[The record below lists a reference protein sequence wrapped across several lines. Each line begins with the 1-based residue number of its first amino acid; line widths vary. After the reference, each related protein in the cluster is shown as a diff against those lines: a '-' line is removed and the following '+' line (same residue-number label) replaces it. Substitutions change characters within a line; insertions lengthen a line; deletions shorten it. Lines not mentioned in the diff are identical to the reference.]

1 MSCSQTLRLP
11 RGTGSL
17 SRLLLRCRR
26 GTPTAP
32 TSRASAPRAPDPG
45 AAVPPCRRAA
55 VRPCRDRKWSGGAV
69 ASRLPPFA
77 LASGP
82 SPLATG
88 LRPRRR
94 LRTGWREAGPIT
106 PSHHAPRRRRA
117 PARTRRGGLPL
128 CINRPPPLV
137 VPPRGRPARRPPS
150 SPQHHLMRIDAAT
163 LSSPA
168 HTRLQPAGI
177 AAEPSREDPA
187 ALAVDGFDRKPVRSS
202 RMASSTTG
210 AAGGVA
216 AAQLRRVVRHLT
228 DPTSVGLL
236 MPDGSARAALRQ
248 TETIHALAALGLRHR
263 DFLDTVASTDPQFR
277 QPSRLCPSPPSSR
290 AGSST
295 ASPWPFHVKH
305 RRIAVIATGLGV
317 AATDHDVGARE
328 TGPTVSTAPASCTGR
343 LSDARCEARACAPDN
358 SASRRRRV
366 VTL

>member
-17 SRLLLRCRR
+17 TAAAALPQREPRPLRRAGPALRARLIL
-26 GTPTAP
+26 
-32 TSRASAPRAPDPG
+32 
-45 AAVPPCRRAA
+45 VPPCRRAA
-55 VRPCRDRKWSGGAV
+55 VRPCGRAGTESGLGCR
-69 ASRLPPFA
+69 RLPPPA
-77 LASGP
+77 LRSRLRPLAPRDGTASAAATSNRVARGRTYHTLAPRAAPPSGASPYAPWWSPALHKPAATARGTASRSSGSSSSVVSSAPPDANRCRNSLKSCAHP
-82 SPLATG
+82 SPTG
-88 LRPRRR
+88 RD
-94 LRTGWREAGPIT
+94 
-106 PSHHAPRRRRA
+106 RRRA
-117 PARTRRGGLPL
+117 VSRGT
-128 CINRPPPLV
+128 
-137 VPPRGRPARRPPS
+137 PR
-150 SPQHHLMRIDAAT
+150 
-163 LSSPA
+163 
-168 HTRLQPAGI
+168 
-177 AAEPSREDPA
+177 PSRSTDST
-187 ALAVDGFDRKPVRSS
+187 GSPVRSS